1 MDTYAQQL
9 RSERR
14 WNRIRIVAVVALLPV
29 VVLAAFIAHASSDIP
44 ALPYLLVLI
53 WLFALL
59 DVAYRT
65 RSLRCPRCQ
74 KTFAVAGWW
83 SPMRGRKCV
92 HCALELDAQA

>member
-9 RSERR
+9 RRERR
-14 WNRIRIVAVVALLPV
+14 WNRVRIVAVAALLPV
-29 VVLAAFIAHASSDIP
+29 VVLAAFVARASTDIP
-44 ALPYLLVLI
+44 AMPYLLVLI

-59 DVAYRT
+59 DVAYRV

-83 SPMRGRKCV
+83 SPTRGRKCV

>member
-9 RSERR
+9 RREGR
-14 WNRIRIVAVVALLPV
+14 WNRIRIVAVAALLPM
-29 VVLAAFIAHASSDIP
+29 VVLAAFIAHTSSDIP
-44 ALPYLLVLI
+44 GLAYLLVLI

-59 DVAYRT
+59 DVAYRV

-92 HCALELDAQA
+92 HCALELDVQS